1 MKLQRLAKSLFEAL
15 SHTSWSLIAATTV
28 VVIVA
33 VATTA
38 QAAALIPVAPVSTD
52 VKPRQVRDFSLL
64 KIK

>member
-1 MKLQRLAKSLFEAL
+1 MKLQQLAQSLFEAL

-38 QAAALIPVAPVSTD
+38 QAVALILVALASTD
-52 VKPRQVRDFSLL
+52 VKPRQVRGFSLL